1 MVLSLGFN
9 CNHLLAK
16 SKQVTLLET
25 KVYELNN
32 KAEYETSLK
41 KILDFLNSKTI
52 DSEDAYYGNLILSE
66 TYKRIFDYD
75 NVLLYLDKAQ
85 TFAEKITSNKQY
97 YLDNIICQ
105 KAFALFDIQHYTD
118 AKVLMQDLAKSKY
131 INLSTETQAMLIM
144 QDAYLLYLDKN
155 YTEAEQ
161 QYDLA
166 ISKMQMA
173 SPCDLPNIYGKKI
186 ALYGAMNNE
195 LKMQLAYKQALH
207 YSDSCHITK
216 YNLYA
221 AEIMRNTY
229 QSMGKY
235 DKAFKYFTVY
245 DSLNTIYNADGF
257 KDKLQE
263 LEIKY
268 ETNKK
273 EQAIYLKEQIIT
285 SNKRLIALLIIAI
298 GTLTLMIALYI
309 TIQRRK
315 KLVKEKLQ
323 SQLFTK
329 QLLNKTE
336 EERKRIATDLHD
348 SVNNDL
354 LLIKS
359 SLQKNTPLEIEPKID
374 LLMNNVRAISR
385 NLHPVLFEELGLQDS
400 VEQLVER
407 VQEHNQFILNT
418 EIDYRSCLTSEDELQ
433 LYRIIQE
440 AVNNII
446 KYSKAEAAIITLNEY
461 KEKLIIEI
469 KDNGKGF
476 NVKETLSSNKSF
488 GLHNIIE
495 RSKAINGNATITSS
509 NNGTIINIE
518 IPIKNEYTISR

>member
-1 MVLSLGFN
+1 MFN
-9 CNHLLAK
+9 CNNLQAK
-16 SKQVTLLET
+16 SRQVIRLET
-25 KVYELNN
+25 KVYKLNN

-41 KILDFLNSKTI
+41 EILDFLNSNTI
-52 DSEDAYYGNLILSE
+52 SNEDAYYANLFLSD

-75 NVLLYLDKAQ
+75 NVLLYLDKAEN
-85 TFAEKITSNKQY
+85 FAEKITTNKQY
-97 YLDNIICQ
+97 YLDNVTCQ
-105 KAFALFDIQHYTD
+105 KAFALFDIQHYAD
-118 AKVLMQDLAKSKY
+118 AKVFMGALAKNEYK
-131 INLSTETQAMLIM
+131 NLSMNAQAMLIM
-144 QDAYLLYLDKN
+144 QEAYLLYLDKD
-155 YTEAEQ
+155 YKIAEQ

-166 ISKMQMA
+166 IKKMHLA
-173 SPCDLPNIYGKKI
+173 NSCDLPIIYGKKI

-195 LKMQLAYKQALH
+195 LNMQMAYKQAM
-207 YSDSCHITK
+207 YFADSCHIIK

-221 AEIMRNTY
+221 VEIMRNTY
-229 QSMGKY
+229 QSMGNY
-235 DKAFKYFTVY
+235 TMAFKYFTTY

-263 LEIKY
+263 LEVKY

-285 SNKRLIALLIIAI
+285 GNKRLIALLIIAI
-298 GTLTLMIALYI
+298 ITLILMIALYI

-336 EERKRIATDLHD
+336 TERKRIATDLHD

-359 SLQKNTPLEIEPKID
+359 GLQKNTPEEIDAKID
-374 LLMNNVRAISR
+374 VIMNHVRAISR
-385 NLHPVLFEELGLQDS
+385 NLHPVLFEELGLKDS
-400 VEQLVER
+400 IEQLVER

-418 EIDYRSCLTSEDELQ
+418 EIDYHSCLSSMDELQ

-446 KYSKAEAAIITLNEY
+446 KYSKAEAAIIKLNED
-461 KEKLIIEI
+461 KEKLVVKI

-476 NVKETLSSNKSF
+476 NVLETLSSNKSF

-495 RSKAINGNATITSS
+495 RSKAINGEATIIS
-509 NNGTIINIE
+509 NQNGTTITIAIH
-518 IPIKNEYTISR
+518 IKK

>member
-1 MVLSLGFN
+1 LLSLVFN
-9 CNHLLAK
+9 YQNLQAK
-16 SKQVTLLET
+16 SIPVTQLE
-25 KVYELNN
+25 KSVYELNN
-32 KAEYETSLK
+32 KTEYETSLK

-52 DSEDAYYGNLILSE
+52 NNEDAYYANLFLSD

-85 TFAEKITSNKQY
+85 TFAEKITTNKQY
-97 YLDNIICQ
+97 YLDNVICQ

-118 AKVLMQDLAKSKY
+118 AKVLMQILAKNNYKN
-131 INLSTETQAMLIM
+131 ISTEAQAMLMM
-144 QDAYLLYLDKN
+144 QDAYLLYLDTN
-155 YTEAEQ
+155 YTEAER

-166 ISKMQMA
+166 INKMQVIR
-173 SPCDLPNIYGKKI
+173 PCDLPIIYGKKI
-186 ALYGAMNNE
+186 ALYGAMNKE
-195 LKMQLAYKQALH
+195 LEMLLAYKKALH
-207 YSDSCHITK
+207 YADSCHIIK

-235 DKAFKYFTVY
+235 DLAFKYFTVY

-257 KDKLQE
+257 KDKLKE
-263 LEIKY
+263 LEVKY

-273 EQAIYLKEQIIT
+273 EQDIYLKEQTIKG
-285 SNKRLIALLIIAI
+285 NKRLIALLITAI

-359 SLQKNTPLEIEPKID
+359 SIQKNAPQEIESKID
-374 LLMNNVRAISR
+374 VLMNHVRAISR

-400 VEQLVER
+400 IEQLVER
-407 VQEHNQFILNT
+407 VQKHNQFILNT
-418 EIDYRSCLTSEDELQ
+418 EIDYHSCLTSTDELQ

-446 KYSKAEAAIITLNEY
+446 KSSKAEAAIITLNEY
-461 KEKLIIEI
+461 KEKLVVEI
-469 KDNGKGF
+469 KDNGTGF
-476 NVKETLSSNKSF
+476 NVEEILSSNKSF

-495 RSKAINGNATITSS
+495 RSKAINGNATITS
-509 NNGTIINIE
+509 NQHGTIIYIE
-518 IPIKNEYTISR
+518 IPIKK